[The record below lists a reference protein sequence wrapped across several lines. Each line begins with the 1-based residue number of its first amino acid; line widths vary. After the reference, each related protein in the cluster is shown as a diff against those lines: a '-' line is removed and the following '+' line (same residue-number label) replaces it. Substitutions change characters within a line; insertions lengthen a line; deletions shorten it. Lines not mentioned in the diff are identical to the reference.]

1 MKRRSAQATEDAAG
15 SASKRPAQEGKRLAG
30 TRRQQPQ
37 KEADGVGAFHACGS
51 GRSAGGPSGGVAAEE
66 AEACAGASSP
76 RYSHGASSPRYS
88 FAPGPEAHAAASVSA
103 LAAAAA
109 SVLAPVSPAHRG
121 PDGAPSA
128 AESSSADAIASS
140 KPTPVKAKHAAAQ
153 LVVGADGAAPRNP
166 RFAALWREGRFC
178 DVTIRVGA
186 ALFPAHRLVLAA
198 ESEYLNV
205 LFCGSFKDSNAP
217 TVEIHDVSPETFGK
231 VMEFMYDG
239 KCELKTLESLEPLL
253 AAASILQVQSL
264 VSTAAHEMEKFV
276 GQENCIAML
285 VYADRHHLPRLTAK
299 AEAAVKHNFLQL
311 ASNPAIPKRSWMALL
326 QSDHLNVTTELEVYQ
341 ALSAWLKGQTKK
353 VSEQEQLAMLELV
366 RFALLPQAFVDN
378 TVMQSPELSNMRGR
392 EILISQF
399 KEAYFGN
406 KPSQRQVTAEFA
418 REQGLPCSR
427 VAEYLSQEGQRLF
440 QLCQVSFKKNRKKR
454 SLRSLF

>member
-1 MKRRSAQATEDAAG
+1 MKRRSAPATDEAAG
-15 SASKRPAQEGKRLAG
+15 PIKRPTQEGKRLAA

-37 KEADGVGAFHACGS
+37 KEIE
-51 GRSAGGPSGGVAAEE
+51 GPSGGVAAEDAATPAVHALE
-66 AEACAGASSP
+66 AAAAADDAAAAAS
-76 RYSHGASSPRYS
+76 A
-88 FAPGPEAHAAASVSA
+88 APAPEAHTVASVPA
-103 LAAAAA
+103 LAATSAA
-109 SVLAPVSPAHRG
+109 SVLAPASPAHKG
-121 PDGAPSA
+121 PDGALSA
-128 AESSSADAIASS
+128 AASSSADAIASS

-198 ESEYLNV
+198 ESEYLNA
-205 LFCGSFKDSNAP
+205 LFCGPFQDSNAP
-217 TVEIHDVSPETFGK
+217 TVEIHDVAPDTFES
-231 VMEFMYDG
+231 VMHFMYDG
-239 KCELKTLESLEPLL
+239 MCVLTSFELLEPLL

-264 VSTAAHEMEKFV
+264 VRTAAHEMEKFV

-299 AEAAVKHNFLQL
+299 AEAAVKRNFLQL
-311 ASNPAIPKRSWMALL
+311 ASNAAIPKLSWMALL
-326 QSDHLNVTTELEVYQ
+326 QSDHLNVTTELEVYL
-341 ALSAWLKGQTKK
+341 ALSAWLKGQRQKL
-353 VSEQEQLAMLELV
+353 SEQEQLSMLELV
-366 RFALLPQAFVDN
+366 RFALLPQAFVDS
-378 TVMQSPELSNMRGR
+378 TVLHSPELRSMRGR

-427 VAEYLSQEGQRLF
+427 VAEYLPHEGQRLF
-440 QLCQVSFKKNRKKR
+440 QLCQVSLKKKR
-454 SLRSLF
+454 WEKSVRSPF